1 MIKSTYCYIQL
12 IIENI
17 ISWCAVFGTNYLF
30 ISYFAFFFF
39 KFINL
44 FVSDVVF
51 LYLRDEIIQKDL
63 LKEIKDAQFHLI
75 MIDEASS
82 FNKEIISLCFRFVD
96 KDNNIRE
103 EFLDFI
109 DTERTDGKTLF

>member
-1 MIKSTYCYIQL
+1 MINSTYCYIQL

-17 ISWCAVFGTNYLF
+17 ISWCTVFGTNYLF

-51 LYLRDEIIQKDL
+51 LYLRDVEQKL
-63 LKEIKDAQFHLI
+63 CIY
-75 MIDEASS
+75 ASS
-82 FNKEIISLCFRFVD
+82 KKNFKTQKCQKV
-96 KDNNIRE
+96 NNS
-103 EFLDFI
+103 
-109 DTERTDGKTLF
+109 T